1 MDSSSR
7 PSLLRRSSP
16 PNSRSSITWHL
27 MTPPSRTHH
36 SPLTRASHRAVAPNV
51 PATSPRG
58 NRAGSGRVCGSAPL
72 KGSSVMK
79 PLRSSLELSLATALV
94 QACNRDGGPLSPNA
108 SRVRTEAI
116 DDAAPSAGT
125 WSTVASLPT
134 ARFGLA
140 AATGKHGIIYAL
152 GGSVGLAGP
161 IVATAEAY
169 DQETGEW
176 STVSPMPTPRR
187 YLLAATDR
195 RGRLHSTRRRGAG
208 RVPDAAQSSPTA

>member
-58 NRAGSGRVCGSAPL
+58 NPARSGRVCGSGL
-72 KGSSVMK
+72 VKGRSIMK
-79 PLRSSLELSLATALV
+79 PLRSILELSLAIALV

-152 GGSVGLAGP
+152 GGSIGLAGP
-161 IVATAEAY
+161 IVPTVEAY
-169 DQETGEW
+169 NQKTGSW
-176 STVSPMPTPRR
+176 SAVAPMPTPRPS
-187 YLLAATDR
+187 LMGATDPHR
-195 RGRLHSTRRRGAG
+195 RTHPLGERA
-208 RVPDAAQSSPTA
+208 